1 MNYFCFHLLSS
12 HFCLQCFDAVGWAA
26 GRASGLLLMTLPLTV
41 SGFSKI
47 QIGFIFLVL
56 ANPSSTGQRAVKR
69 VCVCVCVRVC
79 LCCQRYWNSIFVN
92 FLNLWWPLTSTLTGS
107 TRSRRKHVTLFMSLT
122 SLLQGR
128 IDILAVVLLGCVAS
142 RPVIGW
148 RLPHNNSTQI
158 THGCGFG
165 HDSCCVSDACSP
177 LYISVRPA
185 VNVVD
190 SSNC

>member
-1 MNYFCFHLLSS
+1 MISAFSALMLL
-12 HFCLQCFDAVGWAA
+12 VGQQEGHPACCWWHYHSLSL
-26 GRASGLLLMTLPLTV
+26 ASVKSRLVLSFWYWLTRVVLDKGLLN
-41 SGFSKI
+41 GC
-47 QIGFIFLVL
+47 
-56 ANPSSTGQRAVKR
+56 
-69 VCVCVCVRVC
+69 VCVCVCVC

-122 SLLQGR
+122 SLLHRR

-158 THGCGFG
+158 TDGCGFG

-190 SSNC
+190 SGNC

>member
-1 MNYFCFHLLSS
+1 MISAFSALTLL
-12 HFCLQCFDAVGWAA
+12 VGQQEGHPACCWWHYHSLSL
-26 GRASGLLLMTLPLTV
+26 ASV
-41 SGFSKI
+41 KSR
-47 QIGFIFLVL
+47 LVL
-56 ANPSSTGQRAVKR
+56 PFWYWLTRVVLDKGPLNGC
-69 VCVCVCVRVC
+69 VCVCVCVVSGTETVSSWTSWTSDD
-79 LCCQRYWNSIFVN
+79 L
-92 FLNLWWPLTSTLTGS
+92 WPLHWLGRRAQGVSTS
-107 TRSRRKHVTLFMSLT
+107 LFVSLT

-158 THGCGFG
+158 TDGCGFG

-177 LYISVRPA
+177 LYIIVRPA
-185 VNVVD
+185 VIVVD